1 MKRPAAS
8 FQCSVFIFQLAL
20 VVAAVSLPGCGMDAL
35 AIKSSDASATQP
47 AVPADSESPDEA
59 QTWQTIASALGR
71 TGVARD
77 HVYVVTI
84 PRDDLKVALDGM
96 AIPTAAGIES
106 EFRFYRCPCGKLN
119 VVGQFCVTD
128 YESNDVAAALM
139 NARFDVASMSPM
151 FLYDKPRVMILR
163 FQAEGSPEDLGKTLH
178 DALGWI
184 GPERTMP
191 QTQP

>member
-1 MKRPAAS
+1 MRNAHHSIALL
-8 FQCSVFIFQLAL
+8 IAITLA
-20 VVAAVSLPGCGMDAL
+20 GCTMAMP
-35 AIKSSDASATQP
+35 ATQP
-47 AVPADSESPDEA
+47 ADPPAVRAAAATDASQVPDEA
-59 QTWQTIASALGR
+59 QTWKTIATALGH
-71 TGVARD
+71 TGVAKD

-84 PRDDLKVALDGM
+84 PRDDLEVTIDGM
-96 AIPTAAGIES
+96 GIPTAAGLES

-128 YESNDVAAALM
+128 YESNDVAAALE
-139 NARFDVASMSPM
+139 NSRFDVASMSPM
-151 FLYDKPRVMILR
+151 FLYDKPRMMILR
-163 FQAEGSPEDLGKTLH
+163 FQGEGSPEDLGKTLH